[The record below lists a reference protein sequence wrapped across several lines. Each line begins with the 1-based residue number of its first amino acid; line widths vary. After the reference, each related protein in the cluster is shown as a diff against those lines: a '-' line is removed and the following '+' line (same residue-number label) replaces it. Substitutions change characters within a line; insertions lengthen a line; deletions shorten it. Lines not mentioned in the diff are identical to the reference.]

1 MRAYAADVECA
12 THIDAYRPHND
23 SSAVTADGSGYD
35 AVVVAVAMTAARRGA
50 LRMLRSV
57 RPSVSPFVRSSL
69 RLSVPR
75 L

>member
-35 AVVVAVAMTAARRGA
+35 AVVVAVAMTAARRGH
-50 LRMLRSV
+50 
-57 RPSVSPFVRSSL
+57 
-69 RLSVPR
+69 
-75 L
+75 